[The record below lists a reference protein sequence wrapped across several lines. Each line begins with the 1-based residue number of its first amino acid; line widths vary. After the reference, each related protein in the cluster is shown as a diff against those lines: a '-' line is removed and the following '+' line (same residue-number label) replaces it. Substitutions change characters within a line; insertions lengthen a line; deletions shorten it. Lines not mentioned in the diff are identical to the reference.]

1 MAPGCPALSPT
12 RIPPA
17 SSALSTARRQ
27 AACNPEPQS
36 YCCAPA
42 LKVLFPTPCAPAQ
55 QNVVMTATKKDGALD
70 MALKSTYTAPKYT
83 LVSTFSQAGK
93 VGVGGSH
100 VGDGARLRLGGGRGW
115 GV

>member
-1 MAPGCPALSPT
+1 MPSTVSHAH
-12 RIPPA
+12 PPA
-17 SSALSTARRQ
+17 SSALSRARRQ
-27 AACNPEPQS
+27 AACNPEPQR
-36 YCCAPA
+36 YCCAPPSRSHP
-42 LKVLFPTPCAPAQ
+42 PTPCAPAR

-100 VGDGARLRLGGGRGW
+100 VATAPG
-115 GV
+115 